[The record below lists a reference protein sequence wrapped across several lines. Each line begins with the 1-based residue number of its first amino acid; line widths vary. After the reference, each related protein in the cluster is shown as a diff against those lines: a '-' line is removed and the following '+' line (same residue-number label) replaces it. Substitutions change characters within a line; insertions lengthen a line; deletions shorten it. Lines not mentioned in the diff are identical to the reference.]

1 MFTVE
6 LPVKPYVKQYIV
18 LNYGN
23 PADFSSNKYINE
35 RFRKCLAKPS
45 MREAAHYKNISFSIH
60 CRTVKIKITQDD
72 FYRYGWELTI
82 TDIITFGKLI
92 ESQAKFLLHNM
103 ISFYM
108 TFMNERDA
116 ILAFQNNFGFTEDIW
131 PFDSIKKT
139 YHRTTAKSEKI
150 SYTKDLSNK
159 LENLILGNLSRL
171 GTVSPKA
178 VQHYENLKKTD

>member
-1 MFTVE
+1 M
-6 LPVKPYVKQYIV
+6 
-18 LNYGN
+18 
-23 PADFSSNKYINE
+23 
-35 RFRKCLAKPS
+35 
-45 MREAAHYKNISFSIH
+45 
-60 CRTVKIKITQDD
+60 
-72 FYRYGWELTI
+72 TI
-82 TDIITFGKLI
+82 
-92 ESQAKFLLHNM
+92 
-103 ISFYM
+103 
-108 TFMNERDA
+108 MNERDA

-178 VQHYENLKKTD
+178 IQHYENLKKTD